1 MPNHYTGRNWDE
13 VPWEKL
19 GRGKRRERLLKESN
33 YACTEC
39 GYNKRRPDGGVILE
53 IDHIDGDPG
62 NDAKENHRVLCPN
75 CHALT
80 PTFRNWGSPRTR
92 QDITSVAE
100 REQGFRIQEVICT
113 SHTRGV

>member
-19 GRGKRRERLLKESN
+19 GRGKRRERLLKETN
-33 YACTEC
+33 YACSEC

-53 IDHIDGDPG
+53 IDHIDGDPS
-62 NDAKENHRVLCPN
+62 NDAKENQRVLCPN

-80 PTFRNWGSPRTR
+80 PTFRNWGRR
-92 QDITSVAE
+92 GHVKTSSRV
-100 REQGFRIQEVICT
+100 R
-113 SHTRGV
+113 RGNKDFVPKV